1 MSGSIGR
8 SYLIQSWNGAA
19 EYSGEQIG
27 NRLKESTELFLKNG
41 QANTALFAE
50 PEAPK
55 KTKKPIPIAHQITPQ
70 QRSLDKLDQQELSLH
85 KAYKNEEVSLEEYEE
100 LLYAL
105 DQKRERAFKSL
116 CKALGR
122 QETNDSDYPVGQGG
136 YDDKTL
142 NTYDKALTKS
152 GFKRNVGCVEVVNTN
167 SFAKDV
173 KILLTGSTIGLIILL
188 TLINI

>member
-8 SYLIQSWNGAA
+8 SYLIQSWNDASS
-19 EYSGEQIG
+19 YSGEQIG
-27 NRLKESTELFLKNG
+27 QRLKESTELFLKNG

-50 PEAPK
+50 PETPK

-70 QRSLDKLDQQELSLH
+70 QRSLDKLDTQELALH

-105 DQKRERAFKSL
+105 DQKRARSFKSL

-122 QETNDSDYPVGQGG
+122 DITSEDDYPVGQGG

-142 NTYDKALTKS
+142 NTYDKALTK
-152 GFKRNVGCVEVVNTN
+152 GEFKRNVCGVETVN
-167 SFAKDV
+167 SFADDL
-173 KILLTGSTIGLIILL
+173 KILLTGSVIGLIVIL